1 MCSVTMHDAQRRK
14 IDGYKR
20 CQSIRR
26 SDPRGSE
33 DEKQSVRQLSMAKFG
48 AQKRERME
56 DNLFNSDDDDD
67 DRVATGACHS
77 LPAAPCPNSCPDPPC
92 SCPLFAICL
101 FFFCSTPAGGQRRTK
116 RTAKATDVTNMG
128 SDALYPSRQARQT
141 GSAHSSLAQSE
152 PPTPQLDE
160 VLNIVENLTGI
171 LKVNP
176 EHAKC
181 VKAAADLIGKQALRI
196 EELQDTLQ
204 NVLEELGGMEERGKG
219 RWT

>member
-1 MCSVTMHDAQRRK
+1 MVEDDELPGATQLRVVVNDVSQGKGQKRRTRFMCSVTMHDAQRRK

-101 FFFCSTPAGGQRRTK
+101 LLLLFHSCRWPAEDQAHGE
-116 RTAKATDVTNMG
+116 
-128 SDALYPSRQARQT
+128 SD
-141 GSAHSSLAQSE
+141 
-152 PPTPQLDE
+152 
-160 VLNIVENLTGI
+160 
-171 LKVNP
+171 
-176 EHAKC
+176 
-181 VKAAADLIGKQALRI
+181 
-196 EELQDTLQ
+196 
-204 NVLEELGGMEERGKG
+204 
-219 RWT
+219 